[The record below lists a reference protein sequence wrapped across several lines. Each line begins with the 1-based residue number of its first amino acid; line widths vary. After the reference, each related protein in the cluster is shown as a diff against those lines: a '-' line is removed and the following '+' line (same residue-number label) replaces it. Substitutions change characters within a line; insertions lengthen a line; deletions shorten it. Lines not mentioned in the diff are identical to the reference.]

1 MLRSLGQN
9 PTQDELED
17 MVREVDEDGNGEVD
31 FEEFL
36 LLMWKK
42 KMEEDD
48 GDLDILEAFKVF
60 DKDGNGSIS
69 AAELRHVMHNLGEEL
84 SPEEGEVRQQSEI
97 AMLLDLRDSQNKSRK
112 IREPADRSD
121 KRVGG

>member
-1 MLRSLGQN
+1 MGQN

-84 SPEEGEVRQQSEI
+84 SPEEGEVRQQFEI

>member
-1 MLRSLGQN
+1 MTPRGPQSLSFIARECRKEADSLVRN
-9 PTQDELED
+9 KTLLAEPNDETRVADPNE
-17 MVREVDEDGNGEVD
+17 
-31 FEEFL
+31 
-36 LLMWKK
+36 
-42 KMEEDD
+42 
-48 GDLDILEAFKVF
+48 ILAAFKVF

-97 AMLLDLRDSQNKSRK
+97 AMPLDLRDSQNKSRK